1 MDFDLSNEQR
11 MLADAAA
18 SFAKKTSPVERF
30 RKLRSTAERD
40 GAGWEPSVWK
50 QMAELGWLGLPFPE
64 EVGGLGLGFFEAS
77 LVLQKLA
84 STLVPEPYLA
94 SVVLAGSAVL
104 HGATRAQ
111 AKELLEPMIE
121 GRTSLALAWAERQ
134 GRYDAGH
141 VTTTARADGGAWK
154 LTGEKVFVLNG
165 DRADVLIVS
174 ARTPKGISLFALEA
188 KAPGLSVRRIK
199 TMDGLTAGQLRLED
213 AHGRLLGEEGAGLP
227 ALETAL
233 DHGAAG
239 ACAEGHGLA
248 LTMLEMTNGY
258 VKTRK
263 QFGVPIGSF
272 QVLQHRLVDMFVRT
286 QLLESTSILAALKVG
301 ESDVAERQ
309 RAVSIA
315 KYQLAVGGKFV
326 AQQAI
331 QLHGGI
337 GITDEADIGLYFKR
351 MTVLHALFGD
361 EEHHLARFVGR
372 PGFTAGTAG

>member
-1 MDFDLSNEQR
+1 MDFNLSNEQR

-30 RKLRSTAERD
+30 RKLRSTAERE
-40 GAGWEPSVWK
+40 GTGWEPAVWK

-64 EVGGLGLGFFEAS
+64 DVGGLGLGFFEAS

-84 STLVPEPYLA
+84 ATLVPEPYLA

-104 HGATRAQ
+104 HGATKAQ
-111 AKELLEPMIE
+111 AREILEPMVE
-121 GRTSLALAWAERQ
+121 GKISLALAWAERQ
-134 GRYDAGH
+134 GRYDASD
-141 VTTTARADGGAWK
+141 VTTSAKADGAGWTI
-154 LTGEKVFVLNG
+154 TGEKVFVLNG

-174 ARTPKGISLFALEA
+174 ARAPGGVSLFAVDA
-188 KAPGLSVRRIK
+188 KDRGVQVQRLK
-199 TMDGLTAGQLRLED
+199 TMDGLTAGQVRFEV
-213 AHGRLLGEEGAGLP
+213 AKARLLGSEGQGTA

-239 ACAEGHGLA
+239 ACAEGYGLA

-286 QLLESTSILAALKVG
+286 QLLESTSILASLKV
-301 ESDVAERQ
+301 SDADVEERK
-309 RAVSIA
+309 RAISIA
-315 KYQLAVGGKFV
+315 KFQLAVGGKYV

-337 GITDEADIGLYFKR
+337 GITDEADVGLYFKR
-351 MTVLHALFGD
+351 MYVLNALFGD
-361 EEHHLARFVGR
+361 EEHHLGRFIRR
-372 PGFTAGTAG
+372 PGFTEGVFG